1 MSDSSRTG
9 AIVLLAAILA
19 VTAFATGSLS
29 DDSDAKPVEFGKI
42 IFECDVRN
50 SEVTV
55 VGFNDDG
62 ETAIE
67 IPDSV
72 PRSIFGLSDRACD
85 VVAIGDGAFA
95 GSGIVKVY
103 GGGNV
108 KTIGDGAFKN
118 CSNLEFVAML
128 HGNILEEIGSE
139 AFYGTNVVGALP
151 DSLQSIGANAF
162 KNTSA
167 ETFIVPL
174 GAYVAPG
181 GLGYDLYDDDGSP
194 IDGANSGGCLFT
206 LQDGKLVKGAV
217 PGYEYVRDYV
227 VYTAGLKQGTLGL
240 TATGYVPGIT
250 NAKILSYMGAD
261 SGRLPVFGVG
271 ANAFKDCRTVTS
283 ADIHAHEISSK
294 AFANT
299 SLTTLTTDGGKIGSY
314 AFYNCE
320 FLYIVNLG
328 DGIEIGGYAFA
339 RCPHLSVLTVKEI
352 FSLDATAFQGTSFY
366 DGKTLMAKTSDSLSF
381 GFFHGSK
388 SVLYKLQDAFI
399 EGDIAYGVRTPSEVV
414 VVGCSP
420 ELENIDIGA
429 TVSHNGATFNVI
441 GIGFHAFSESPS
453 LRTLHYHGTGFVD
466 DTAAM
471 LCSKLHEVVL
481 DNVVSIGDAAFA
493 WCPSLTDIDLPEGL
507 VSMGDRVFAG
517 AYLERVSVPSTL
529 ASLGDRSLTD
539 LDVYDCYKTVKL
551 AQTAENLAG
560 KTLVKEGTA
569 MVVQAEDEDRF
580 SVGGVIYEMTEA
592 IDYVVA
598 AVGAE
603 NGVTTLEIPG
613 EVRFGN
619 VDYYV
624 EGVADRAFYGNEAI
638 VSAKVDVN
646 IGDRAFCKCTGLK
659 TVVLGTGCYRIDE
672 CAFYG
677 CSSLES
683 VTAKAQSLD
692 LGAKCFAGCG
702 SLKEMSFEMC
712 YLTIGSNALYG
723 IRFLDGDKA
732 LSKTSDNLSGRRFVG
747 SDSILRLDLDE
758 FVFGGVVYKPMSSKA
773 AAVVGYEDRITTA
786 NIYETIYYGQDRYE
800 VTRVEPRAFY
810 GCPTLVSLTCN
821 VPIGERA
828 FANCPALDSVYAEAC
843 SYVGEYA
850 FFKCPITELHVGSD
864 LGSTDI
870 AKSAFSECRSLRDVV
885 FGGISSLGANAFYRT
900 VFYAPDAKTVLSHS
914 VDDLSERSFMKA
926 EGKLVCCVYDGYKFV
941 YGGVEYTMNA
951 TADQVAFATGHV
963 NGIKNVTILDYVSLG
978 WNEYP
983 VTAVLSKAFYGCD
996 SLLTAD
1002 VQVDVGSKAFANCVN
1017 LRVLSVG
1024 DDDGWTCSLGDYAF
1038 YGCTGLERVT
1048 FAGTVEIGSKALEK
1062 IKFYDG
1068 NTLLEKNS
1076 ENLSGRTFV
1085 GSGSVLKLYIEP
1097 FSYMGVKYA
1106 PQNSWQVLVTGR
1118 EADVDTIW
1126 VDSNVTDG
1134 GVEYEVAGVAD
1145 KAFYKDTSLK
1155 AVYYDGF
1162 GGIGNRAFANCTSLE
1177 IVQLWGELEAIG
1189 EYAFYGCTGLDEI
1202 SIPDP
1207 VTDIGRSAFSG
1218 CTGLETIYIPYS
1230 VESIGAN
1237 AFHGLSF
1244 YYADRVT
1251 PMPLDSMPGRTFEA
1265 FADRCLASDIA
1276 EKDVLMFD
1284 DVYYLVGHE
1293 LIEGEYD
1300 EDMYAYA
1307 VSYRPGIVEADI
1319 ADLDVFGTE
1328 IPVKIVAKEAF
1339 KNCDTLTSLRV
1350 QAGEVGYK
1358 AFANCVNL
1366 ADVDLG
1372 GVVII
1377 QDYAFYGCKSIES
1390 LDIEAVY
1397 MGASAFSGC
1406 VGLKDVVFG
1415 LLFYIG
1421 DNAFYKCRF
1430 FDETGTVQ
1438 LDPNAANL
1446 SRNAFSGV
1454 YSKLVREVAVGD
1466 RFVQGDYGYRITSV
1480 EGLTVEVDVFDID
1493 DVCEVPSEVAYAG
1506 KTYAVTSMNSDGL
1519 PQCETIVL
1527 PPTLTEINGKM
1538 EQNRLVNLVLGS
1550 DVSFTDSSHNE
1561 LRIKTPAS
1569 GTKYHQ
1575 ATISAGT
1582 YYASTPGGELSY
1594 VLIGS

>member
-1 MSDSSRTG
+1 
-9 AIVLLAAILA
+9 
-19 VTAFATGSLS
+19 
-29 DDSDAKPVEFGKI
+29 
-42 IFECDVRN
+42 
-50 SEVTV
+50 
-55 VGFNDDG
+55 
-62 ETAIE
+62 
-67 IPDSV
+67 
-72 PRSIFGLSDRACD
+72 
-85 VVAIGDGAFA
+85 
-95 GSGIVKVY
+95 
-103 GGGNV
+103 
-108 KTIGDGAFKN
+108 
-118 CSNLEFVAML
+118 
-128 HGNILEEIGSE
+128 
-139 AFYGTNVVGALP
+139 
-151 DSLQSIGANAF
+151 
-162 KNTSA
+162 
-167 ETFIVPL
+167 
-174 GAYVAPG
+174 
-181 GLGYDLYDDDGSP
+181 
-194 IDGANSGGCLFT
+194 
-206 LQDGKLVKGAV
+206 
-217 PGYEYVRDYV
+217 
-227 VYTAGLKQGTLGL
+227 
-240 TATGYVPGIT
+240 
-250 NAKILSYMGAD
+250 
-261 SGRLPVFGVG
+261 
-271 ANAFKDCRTVTS
+271 
-283 ADIHAHEISSK
+283 
-294 AFANT
+294 
-299 SLTTLTTDGGKIGSY
+299 
-314 AFYNCE
+314 
-320 FLYIVNLG
+320 
-328 DGIEIGGYAFA
+328 
-339 RCPHLSVLTVKEI
+339 
-352 FSLDATAFQGTSFY
+352 
-366 DGKTLMAKTSDSLSF
+366 
-381 GFFHGSK
+381 
-388 SVLYKLQDAFI
+388 
-399 EGDIAYGVRTPSEVV
+399 
-414 VVGCSP
+414 
-420 ELENIDIGA
+420 
-429 TVSHNGATFNVI
+429 
-441 GIGFHAFSESPS
+441 
-453 LRTLHYHGTGFVD
+453 D

-529 ASLGDRSLTD
+529 ASVGDRSLTD

-551 AQTAENLAG
+551 AQTPENLAG
-560 KTLVKEGTA
+560 KTLVKDGTA
-569 MVVQAEDEDRF
+569 MVIQPEDGDKF

-603 NGVTTLEIPG
+603 NGVTTLDIPG

-659 TVVLGTGCYRIDE
+659 TVVLGTGCFYIDE

-683 VTAKAQSLD
+683 ATFKAQSVD

-702 SLKEMSFEMC
+702 SLEEMSFVNC
-712 YLTIGSNALYG
+712 YPRIGSNALYG
-723 IRFLDGDKA
+723 IKFLDGDKTLA
-732 LSKTSDNLSGRRFVG
+732 KTSDNLSGRRFVG

-758 FVFGGVVYKPMSSKA
+758 FAFGGIVYKPLSSSTA
-773 AAVVGYEDRITTA
+773 VVVGYEDGIRTA
-786 NIYETIYYGQDRYE
+786 NIYRTIYIGQDRYE
-800 VTRVEPRAFY
+800 VTGVEPRAFY
-810 GCPTLVSLTCN
+810 GCPTLASLTCE

-828 FANCPALDSVYAEAC
+828 FANCPILDSVYAASC

-850 FFKCPITELHVGSD
+850 FFKCPITALHVGSGLD
-864 LGSTDI
+864 STEI
-870 AKSAFSECRSLRDVV
+870 ARSAFSECRSLGEVV
-885 FGGISSLGANAFYRT
+885 FGDISSLGPNAFYRT

-914 VDDLSERSFMKA
+914 VDDLSGRSFMLA

-951 TADQVAFATGHV
+951 TADVVAFATGHV
-963 NGIKNVTILDYVSLG
+963 DGIKNATILDYVSLG

-983 VTAVLSKAFYGCD
+983 VMAVASKAFYGCD

-1024 DDDGWTCSLGDYAF
+1024 KDDWTCSLGDYAF
-1038 YGCTGLERVT
+1038 YGCTGLERMT
-1048 FAGTVEIGSKALEK
+1048 FAGTVEIGNKALEK

-1068 NTLLEKNS
+1068 NALLEKNG

-1097 FSYMGVKYA
+1097 FSYLGVKYA

-1126 VDSNVTDG
+1126 IDNYVTND

-1145 KAFYKDTSLK
+1145 KAFYKDTGLK
-1155 AVYYDGF
+1155 AVCYDGS
-1162 GGIGNRAFANCTSLE
+1162 GGIGNRAFANCASLE
-1177 IVQLWGELEAIG
+1177 LAQLWGELETIG

-1202 SIPDP
+1202 AISDP
-1207 VTDIGRSAFSG
+1207 VTAIGKSAFSG
-1218 CTGLETIYIPYS
+1218 CTGLEKIIIPSS

-1237 AFHGLSF
+1237 AFHGLSL

-1251 PMPLDSMPGRTFEA
+1251 PMPLDSAPGRMFEA
-1265 FADRCLASDIA
+1265 FADRSLASDIL

-1293 LIEGEYD
+1293 LTEGEYD

-1328 IPVKIVAKEAF
+1328 IPVRSVAKEAF

-1350 QAGEVGYK
+1350 QAAEIGYK

-1366 ADVDLG
+1366 ADVDIG
-1372 GVVII
+1372 DVIII
-1377 QDYAFYGCKSIES
+1377 QDYAFYGCRSIES
-1390 LDIEAVY
+1390 LDVEASYV
-1397 MGASAFSGC
+1397 GASAFSGC

-1438 LDPNAANL
+1438 LDPVAENL
-1446 SRNAFSGV
+1446 AGNAFSGV

-1466 RFVQGDYGYRITSV
+1466 RFIKGDYGYWVTSV
-1480 EGLTVEVDVFDID
+1480 DDLTVEVDVFNID
-1493 DVCEVPSEVAYAG
+1493 DVCEIPSEVVYLG
-1506 KTYAVTSMNSDGL
+1506 KTYAVTSMNSNDL
-1519 PQCETIVL
+1519 PQCTKIVL
-1527 PPTLTEINGKM
+1527 PSTLTVINGKM
-1538 EQNRLVNLVLGS
+1538 EQNRLVDLVLGA
-1550 DVSFTDSSHNE
+1550 DVFFTDRWHNE
-1561 LRIKTPAS
+1561 LSFVNIGS
-1569 GTKYHQ
+1569 GTKFHQ
-1575 ATISAGT
+1575 EIVLAGT
-1582 YYASTPGGELSY
+1582 YWARIPGGDLSY
-1594 VLIGS
+1594 VLIGT